1 MSTKPQRFQRF
12 LGYYREQT
20 SKKEVDMHDVA
31 RFAQKMG
38 WSLPVPPSP
47 LDVLAKQFA
56 DAARE
61 ELRIDKKTKRPY
73 RANLSLR
80 KTLPDGKQQSLWI
93 DTDDE
98 HRRHVMVKALN
109 RYREQM
115 VGEAVMG
122 TNTAD
127 HWSRVNQDQ
136 RRIDFE
142 TDFGPDVK
150 WRSNEPQEGEQK
162 AG

>member
-1 MSTKPQRFQRF
+1 
-12 LGYYREQT
+12 
-20 SKKEVDMHDVA
+20 
-31 RFAQKMG
+31 
-38 WSLPVPPSP
+38 
-47 LDVLAKQFA
+47 
-56 DAARE
+56 
-61 ELRIDKKTKRPY
+61 
-73 RANLSLR
+73 
-80 KTLPDGKQQSLWI
+80 
-93 DTDDE
+93 
-98 HRRHVMVKALN
+98 MVKALN

-150 WRSNEPQEGEQK
+150 WRSNEPQEGETEGWLALLPACPGSNACYVGPLVWVQLRGSSSTAFAPTDTSFRHGK
-162 AG
+162 RRVQRSPVQPFPYRLLHNPAGNFREVSAFGPCHGPIMPRLGGWSLGLDSN